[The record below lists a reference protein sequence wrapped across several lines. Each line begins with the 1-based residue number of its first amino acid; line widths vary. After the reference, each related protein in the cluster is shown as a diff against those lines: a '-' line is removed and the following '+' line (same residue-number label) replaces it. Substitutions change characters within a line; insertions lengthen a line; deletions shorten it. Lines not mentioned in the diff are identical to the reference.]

1 MKGSLPRSIMRFILG
16 AAVAVVVAMMTG
28 WAALA
33 IYYSDLVGESVRT
46 ALGGIF
52 ALGTLCAFLFLRNRR
67 RTLIGFLVAF
77 CAVVIWWTTI
87 PASNDR
93 DWQPDV
99 AVLPYATIN
108 GDLVTI
114 HNIRNLKYHT
124 ETDFDP
130 QYYDKAFD
138 LKELDSV
145 DLVTVHW
152 MGDAIAHVMLS
163 FGFKG
168 RDFIVFSIETRK
180 EKTEEYSTIKGFFK
194 QYELTYVVADERDVI
209 RLRTNFR
216 NPREDVYIFRTRMKP
231 DRARLFFMEYIKKI
245 NELKERPEWYN
256 TLTTNCT
263 TNVVKHVRAF
273 GVDLRYSWKV
283 LLSGYIARYVYD
295 LGGLDRSLSF
305 DELKK
310 RGYVNPRA
318 HAIGDDPDFSRKI
331 REGLPI
337 PR

>member
-1 MKGSLPRSIMRFILG
+1 MKRSLPRRIVRFLLG
-16 AAVAVVVAMMTG
+16 VVVAAVVAMMTG
-28 WAALA
+28 WASLA
-33 IYYSDLVGESVRT
+33 IYYSNLSGESVRT
-46 ALGGIF
+46 ALAGIF
-52 ALGTLCAFLFLRNRR
+52 ALGTVCAFILLRNRR
-67 RTLIGFLVAF
+67 RTLVCFLVAF
-77 CAVVIWWTTI
+77 CVVVAWWITI
-87 PASNDR
+87 PASNER
-93 DWQPDV
+93 DWQTDV

-114 HNIRNLKYHT
+114 HNIRNLKYRT
-124 ETDFDP
+124 ETDFAP

-138 LKELDSV
+138 LTKLDSV
-145 DLVTVHW
+145 DLVTVYW

-163 FGFKG
+163 FGFNGK
-168 RDFIVFSIETRK
+168 DFVAFSIETRK

-194 QYELTYVVADERDVI
+194 QYELTYIVADERDVI
-209 RLRTNFR
+209 RVRTNFR

-231 DRARLFFMEYIKKI
+231 ERARLFFMEYIRKI
-245 NELKERPEWYN
+245 NELKERAEWYN

-295 LGGLDRSLSF
+295 LGGLDTRLSF
-305 DELKK
+305 EELKK

-318 HAIGDDPDFSRKI
+318 QAIGDDPDFSRKI

-337 PR
+337 PQ

>member
-1 MKGSLPRSIMRFILG
+1 
-16 AAVAVVVAMMTG
+16 VVAMMTG
-28 WAALA
+28 WASLA
-33 IYYSDLVGESVRT
+33 IYYSNLSGESVKA
-46 ALGGIF
+46 ALAGIF
-52 ALGTLCAFLFLRNRR
+52 ALGTVCAFILLRNRR
-67 RTLIGFLVAF
+67 RTLIGFLIVF
-77 CAVVIWWTTI
+77 CTVVVWWITI
-87 PASNDR
+87 PASNER
-93 DWQPDV
+93 DWQTDV

-114 HNIRNLKYHT
+114 HNIRNLKYRT
-124 ETDFDP
+124 ETDFAP

-138 LKELDSV
+138 LKKLDSV
-145 DLVTVHW
+145 DLVTVYW

-163 FGFKG
+163 FGFNGK
-168 RDFIVFSIETRK
+168 DFVAFSIETRK

-194 QYELTYVVADERDVI
+194 QYELTYIVADERDVI
-209 RLRTNFR
+209 RVRTNFR

-231 DRARLFFMEYIKKI
+231 ERARLFFMEYIRKI
-245 NELKERPEWYN
+245 NELKERAEWYN

-295 LGGLDRSLSF
+295 LGGLDTRLSF
-305 DELKK
+305 EELKK

-318 HAIGDDPDFSRKI
+318 QAIGDDPDFSRKI

-337 PR
+337 PQ